1 MTNKD
6 NVLTAKKSEATKR
19 ILKDNESETKSG
31 ENLEP
36 SSKIQKLDRGE
47 KDRGLEKLKA
57 RSKKEVRHR
66 TKDIRSSSVILT
78 LTRTVFQGGDR
89 RKWTRIC

>member
-47 KDRGLEKLKA
+47 KDKVKVNLSIFKDKTSITTCNTFSRERELFMFFNEIWVADLKNQ
-57 RSKKEVRHR
+57 R
-66 TKDIRSSSVILT
+66 
-78 LTRTVFQGGDR
+78 VF
-89 RKWTRIC
+89 